1 MSKVLKTA
9 SSYIKVGKNSIKTS
23 DLTSLKLSS
32 NTNILP
38 YFIND
43 IIAGEAMSVAATNN
57 GILYSTNTSSWQP
70 YINANNLNILSPE
83 NHINF
88 KTLSYLPTTGIA
100 NAYFAT
106 TDNSGLYYS
115 SDGITWDNDIIDTSL
130 TINSIIFSEEFQ
142 KYLVATNQGLYCTS
156 AILGNTWT
164 VLSGIS
170 DNNFVTV
177 IDNNI
182 KSIDISGYP
191 YFTKY
196 MLAATSNNIFY
207 TQELTSLTS
216 GNLTL
221 SAPNYFIKAL
231 AGNNLF
237 LVITKN
243 GAYSTADGITYTPL
257 TFNYDSNQY
266 SILFTDAIY
275 ANNMLVIGT
284 NRGVLYSTN
293 LKDIYFSALN
303 HEYIT
308 SISYSVDRFYAASKT
323 NGTFQS
329 LDGITW
335 TQIGITL
342 SNINRGN
349 FSIVDRKLNY
359 SGGDKILNLK
369 TIDLPSYLSIATA
382 TPAIPELSAF
392 TNEISLQLNLNTNKL
407 TITDFLKAN
416 NTYPIA
422 TKYDLI
428 RLRDRIQT
436 GVTNSAVTSF
446 TVLSAINA
454 DVTISYNNYY
464 VNINNV
470 YNINYA
476 YLSSSRYILR
486 TSNLANEF
494 VAPSNRDESLK
505 NNEILFEL
513 NLSDTV
519 NTIRDRSSLAITFNN
534 SDAKLKGDISFTDTT
549 IKQFEALNYNTSIT
563 NNPITVSYNTF
574 SLSAPNTSAAFTYNP
589 LQYNNLISNNIYTNL
604 SGLDI
609 NQPVAKLN
617 GKLNLTFALKGIDNS
632 YVDNSFTYNSINNLT
647 YNNGP
652 AYLQGALYN
661 FNDTV
666 KTLNTILSG
675 NYDVNSKNCREVINN
690 LTYTDYVIS
699 AYIPS
704 ISAFNFAYDYY
715 TDNLHFKTSG
725 FSNYINS
732 HIGSITN
739 SANVPAITTGEL
751 YFNIVPDG
759 YKLDLLESEE
769 AANYFKY
776 NGSPIQHNL
785 GLYLYEVNKK
795 MRATYSYNQQTD
807 LEIISDLSVISPL
820 DMFYDL
826 GFNFNRDTMY
836 LDYINITNTSNLN
849 SENTNSI
856 FGTVGEFKY
865 DENEIIYMSYLKDTL
880 HNFEVFPQSFSDY
893 RHIGNI
899 SNEYNTYGIYNKF
912 DSVGSIVNL
921 AIFKYNNIEGLVSKF
936 YTIPV
941 KYAEFIEGTPLHYKW
956 VAAAS
961 ENKLS
966 VAFMSLLPTNNPIL
980 ANYVSSPSN
989 HTNGGKAYLDDI
1001 KDTLYSN
1008 TITLIEFDISNR
1020 YTLPNKETSVK
1031 YIMKNSD
1038 LGYYPQYTDVEF
1050 GINKFWDNP
1059 IISNETFYKLQ
1070 LYTIPTV
1077 YSVDQVYEQYNNTN
1091 YSDNAISELSA
1102 VGFGGTLD
1110 EYIYLTSSII
1120 SGDNTTIPM
1129 KWFRKYDLFNNV
1141 DINTGVNLSA
1151 TTYTTLTGS
1160 ALSGYVFKTN
1170 MNPTAGYY
1178 PVNTESV
1185 AVSSRLA
1192 YSYMELD
1199 QDMPIRIRYT
1209 LDADN
1214 KVDTI
1219 IFRCLNA
1226 ITPLNVQDY
1235 IITDD
1240 GQYELLAYNTATV
1253 EKTYKV
1259 FVDTTDDLQKLQ
1271 FTIQRI

>member
-9 SSYIKVGKNSIKTS
+9 GSYIKVGKNSIKTS
-23 DLTSLKLSS
+23 SLSSLGFNS

-57 GILYSTNTSSWQP
+57 GILYSTNTSAWQP
-70 YINANNLNILSPE
+70 YINANNTNVLSPE

-88 KTLSYLPTTGIA
+88 KNLSYLPITGIS

-115 SDGITWDNDIIDTSL
+115 ADGITWDNDIIDTGL

-142 KYLVATNQGLYCTS
+142 QYLVATNEGLYCTS
-156 AILGNTWT
+156 AILGNTWS
-164 VLSGIS
+164 VLSGIT
-170 DNNFVTV
+170 DNNFISV

-196 MLAATSNNIFY
+196 VVAATSNDIFY
-207 TQELTSLTS
+207 TQELTGLTS

-221 SAPNYFIKAL
+221 SAPNYFIKVL
-231 AGNNLF
+231 AANNLF
-237 LVITKN
+237 LVVSKN
-243 GAYSTADGITYTPL
+243 GVYSTEDGITYTPL
-257 TFNYDSNQY
+257 TFDYDSNQY
-266 SILFTDAIY
+266 SILYTDAIY
-275 ANNMLVIGT
+275 ANNMLVIST
-284 NRGVLYSTN
+284 NRGILYSTN
-293 LKDIYFSALN
+293 LKNIYFSDLS

-308 SISYSVDRFYAASKT
+308 NVSHSIDRFFAASKT

-329 LDGITW
+329 LDGLAW
-335 TQIGITL
+335 SQVGINS

-359 SGGDKILNLK
+359 SGADKILNIK
-369 TIDLPSYLSIATA
+369 TIDIPNYLSIVTASPA
-382 TPAIPELSAF
+382 TPNLTAF
-392 TNEISLQLNLNTNKL
+392 TDDISLQLNLNTNKL
-407 TITDFLKAN
+407 TITDFLKVN
-416 NTYPIA
+416 GTNPNA

-428 RLRDRIQT
+428 RLTDRIQT
-436 GVTNSAVTSF
+436 CVTNNAVTTF
-446 TVLSAINA
+446 TTLSSINA

-476 YLSSSRYILR
+476 YLSSSRYVLK
-486 TSNLANEF
+486 TSNLSNEF
-494 VAPSNRDESLK
+494 VAPSNRDESLT

-513 NLSDTV
+513 SLSDTA
-519 NTIRDRSSLAITFNN
+519 NIIKDRSSLAITFNN
-534 SDAKLKGDISFTDTT
+534 SDAKLKADVSFIDAT
-549 IKQFEALNYNTSIT
+549 IKQFEALNYNSSII

-574 SLSAPNTSAAFTYNP
+574 SLSAPNTSAAFTYNT
-589 LQYNNLISNNIYTNL
+589 LQYNNLISNNIYNNL
-604 SGLDI
+604 SGLDV
-609 NQPVAKLN
+609 NQPIAKLN

-632 YVDNSFTYNSINNLT
+632 YADNSFTYNPVNTLT
-647 YNNGP
+647 YNEGP
-652 AYLQGALYN
+652 AYLQGSLYN
-661 FNDTV
+661 FNDIV
-666 KTLNTILSG
+666 KTLNTTLLG
-675 NYDVNSKNCREVINN
+675 NYDINSKDCREVINN

-699 AYIPS
+699 AWLPS
-704 ISAFNFAYDYY
+704 ISAFNFTYDYY

-732 HIGSITN
+732 YINTISN

-759 YKLDLLESEE
+759 YKLDLLENEDTG
-769 AANYFKY
+769 NYFKY
-776 NGSPIQHNL
+776 NGSVVQHNL
-785 GLYLYEVNKK
+785 ALRFYETHKK
-795 MRATYSYNQQTD
+795 MLATYNYNQQAD
-807 LEIISDLSVISPL
+807 LEIISELSVISPL

-826 GFNFNRDTMY
+826 GFNFNRDVMY
-836 LDYINITNTSNLN
+836 LDYINITNNSNLN

-856 FGTVGEFKY
+856 FGSLGEFKY
-865 DENEIIYMSYLKDTL
+865 DENNIIYMSYLKDTL

-912 DSVGSIVNL
+912 DNSASTVNL
-921 AIFKYNNIEGLVSKF
+921 AIFKYNITEGLASKF

-941 KYAEFIEGTPLHYKW
+941 KYAEFTDGTELHYKW

-966 VAFMSLLPTNNPIL
+966 VGFMSLLPTNNPVL
-980 ANYVSSPSN
+980 ANYVSSPTN
-989 HTNGGKAYLDDI
+989 HTNGGKTYLDDI

-1008 TITLIEFDISNR
+1008 TITLIDFDISNR

-1031 YIMKNSD
+1031 YVMKNSD

-1050 GINKFWDNP
+1050 GINKFWENS

-1077 YSVDQVYEQYNNTN
+1077 YSIDQVYEQYNNTN
-1091 YSDNAISELSA
+1091 YTDNAISELAS
-1102 VGFGGTLD
+1102 VGFTGTLD

-1129 KWFRKYDLFNNV
+1129 KWFRKYDLLNGV
-1141 DINTGVNLSA
+1141 SLETGVNLSA
-1151 TTYTTLTGS
+1151 TTLTGDSLS
-1160 ALSGYVFKTN
+1160 AYAFKTTMDADTN
-1170 MNPTAGYY
+1170 YY
-1178 PVNTESV
+1178 PINTE
-1185 AVSSRLA
+1185 AISSRLA

-1199 QDMPIRIRYT
+1199 QDMTISVRYT
-1209 LDADN
+1209 LDNDN
-1214 KVDTI
+1214 NVETL

-1226 ITPLNVQDY
+1226 ISPLNTHDY
-1235 IITDD
+1235 IITDN
-1240 GQYELLAYNTATV
+1240 GQYELLIYNTSTI

-1259 FVDTTDDLQKLQ
+1259 FVDTKDDLQKLQ